1 LRFGTFDRL
10 CWALALATLAAGLAP
25 VRADEPKWIRSGLEW
40 SIEQPPVQNVD
51 QARLEKQKAGGCGGS
66 LIRFGDTAVM
76 RGWSPGSDWSEEVRK
91 LSSSAAF
98 VDTPELAYDLL
109 GKALDHADL
118 DAGQRAVLENQMI
131 LTALQFD
138 NRAEA
143 QRLLAQYG
151 TPAALP
157 GPILSDRLLWQI
169 LASGPSASPESWR
182 SERLPRLDAAMAA
195 DPTSF
200 PVRVWRVIGWLEA
213 EPWTHAACG
222 PAIKAFSDRLLD
234 VSDAGACPLMISHFA
249 RTSDLHFGPD
259 GPTDGATVQAAWR
272 RFASALFAI
281 IVEDSATAE
290 ALRVSLV
297 EASKTT
303 VCARQMSGELEI
315 LERKE

>member
-1 LRFGTFDRL
+1 MRF
-10 CWALALATLAAGLAP
+10 A
-25 VRADEPKWIRSGLEW
+25 
-40 SIEQPPVQNVD
+40 
-51 QARLEKQKAGGCGGS
+51 
-66 LIRFGDTAVM
+66 
-76 RGWSPGSDWSEEVRK
+76 
-91 LSSSAAF
+91 
-98 VDTPELAYDLL
+98 ELAYDLL
-109 GKALDHADL
+109 GKALDHAEL

-138 NRAEA
+138 DRAEA
-143 QRLLAQYG
+143 QRLSALYG
-151 TPAALP
+151 TPSGLP

-169 LASGPSASPESWR
+169 LASGPTASLESWR

-213 EPWTHAACG
+213 EPWADAACG

-272 RFASALFAI
+272 RFASALLAV
-281 IVEDSATAE
+281 IVGDSASSE
-290 ALRVSLV
+290 ALRVSLL

-303 VCARQMSGELEI
+303 DCARQMSVELEI
-315 LERKE
+315 LGQHE